1 MSLMSFIQLKT
12 IHELGAVQCFI
23 ISGTFFQ
30 RDLGKS
36 EIYRMLEEA
45 MWNEDV
51 IS

>member
-12 IHELGAVQCFI
+12 IHKLGAVQCLI

-30 RDLGKS
+30 KDFGKS
-36 EIYRMLEEA
+36 EFYRMLEEA
-45 MWNEDV
+45 VWNEGV